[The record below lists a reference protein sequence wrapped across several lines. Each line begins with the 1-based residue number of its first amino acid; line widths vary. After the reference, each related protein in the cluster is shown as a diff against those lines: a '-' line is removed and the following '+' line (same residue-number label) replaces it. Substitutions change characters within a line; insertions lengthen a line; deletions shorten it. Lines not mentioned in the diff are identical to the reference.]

1 MDINRGKMAELFQG
15 FQQLFKRGFEAAPS
29 EYKQF
34 SNEIRSTTAV
44 EVYPYLEQFGGMRE
58 WIGDRQLKHVSSQN
72 MKVANRDFEDSVV
85 VRRNDIEDD
94 KYGLYST
101 LVETMG
107 FNANRI
113 WADLA
118 YAALLGGNTDSWIDA
133 LAFFSSTRKYGDE
146 STIDNYGT
154 DALSMESY
162 GAARLKMLQYKGHN
176 GKSLRVKPGLLIVG
190 PRNEGVAFDI
200 LKNQRRLTAEI
211 VGSGENAK
219 TLTGAIENRYAGTAE
234 VLVSTELDKEWFLAD
249 VSSPVK
255 PVAVQKRREPKLTR
269 LDSDNDENV
278 VMRGEYIYCTDAR
291 GEAFLTL
298 PHLIHGSFPS

>member
-1 MDINRGKMAELFQG
+1 
-15 FQQLFKRGFEAAPS
+15 
-29 EYKQF
+29 
-34 SNEIRSTTAV
+34 
-44 EVYPYLEQFGGMRE
+44 
-58 WIGDRQLKHVSSQN
+58 
-72 MKVANRDFEDSVV
+72 
-85 VRRNDIEDD
+85 
-94 KYGLYST
+94 
-101 LVETMG
+101 
-107 FNANRI
+107 
-113 WADLA
+113 
-118 YAALLGGNTDSWIDA
+118 
-133 LAFFSSTRKYGDE
+133 
-146 STIDNYGT
+146 
-154 DALSMESY
+154 
-162 GAARLKMLQYKGHN
+162 MLQYEGHN

-190 PRNEGVAFDI
+190 PRNEGIAFDI

-219 TLTGAIENRYAGTAE
+219 TLTWAIENRYAGTAE
-234 VLVSTELDKEWFLAD
+234 VVVSTELDKEWFLAD